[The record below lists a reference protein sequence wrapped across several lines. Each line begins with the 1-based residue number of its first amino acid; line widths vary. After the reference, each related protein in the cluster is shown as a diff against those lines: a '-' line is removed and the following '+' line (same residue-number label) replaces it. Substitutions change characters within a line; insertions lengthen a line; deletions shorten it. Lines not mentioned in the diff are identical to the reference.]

1 MIDYIAYL
9 EAQKKMRQQ
18 FEFRANAI
26 TEDTA
31 TTAAEVN
38 PHRAGTPWRHGIAE
52 ALRAAASRLDPA
64 PA

>member
-26 TEDTA
+26 TSDPATA
-31 TTAAEVN
+31 EMDR
-38 PHRAGTPWRHGIAE
+38 HRAGTPLRHGLAA
-52 ALRAAASRLDPA
+52 ALRAAATRLDPVA
-64 PA
+64 A